1 MDQPSHTH
9 TPLVT
14 ATLLYDIQLLLQPS
28 HTHTPLLNATP
39 FYDIQMFPL
48 ESSGDLVSEGQGSTG
63 QCTLTIRMLPS
74 KCRKVHSKLPEN
86 LLNIQVQ
93 WAIDHNR

>member
-14 ATLLYDIQLLLQPS
+14 ATPLCNIQLLLQPPP

-48 ESSGDLVSEGQGSTG
+48 ESSGDLVSEG
-63 QCTLTIRMLPS
+63 
-74 KCRKVHSKLPEN
+74 
-86 LLNIQVQ
+86 
-93 WAIDHNR
+93 